1 MTQLPK
7 KAFYIFLCGL
17 LFAAAVLGHSFKPND
32 TDQLITAL
40 EAVCDGTA
48 GTTPGTTYGPVADFD
63 LSDLTHLNY
72 LDIPNDCNAQLAGIG
87 SWNTGTIESLE
98 GTFEYAEAF
107 NQDLNG
113 WDISAVTSL
122 IATFAGAQ
130 AFNQDLNGW
139 DISGVTDL
147 SATFVDAIAFKQKL
161 CWDMGRVTIK
171 ESTLDGAPLSAS
183 IHQLGSDECADEWVC
198 AATGTDCIRALTSSA
213 TSTVVSTVGA
223 LAAVLAAAA
232 VLA

>member
-98 GTFEYAEAF
+98 GTFEGAE
-107 NQDLNG
+107 
-113 WDISAVTSL
+113 
-122 IATFAGAQ
+122 

-171 ESTLDGAPLSAS
+171 GGTLDGAPLSAS

-198 AATGTDCIRALTSSA
+198 AATGTYCIRALTSSA